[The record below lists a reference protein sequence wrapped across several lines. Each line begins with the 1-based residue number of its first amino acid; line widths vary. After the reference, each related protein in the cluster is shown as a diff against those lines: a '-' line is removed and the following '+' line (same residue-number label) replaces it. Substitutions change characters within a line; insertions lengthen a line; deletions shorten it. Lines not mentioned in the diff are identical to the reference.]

1 MSGRVRVSRGFWAAG
16 IVIAAAVI
24 AGPQLLAQYAK
35 APDAYAVT
43 QVNAMSGPG
52 TTSTIYRDG
61 SKVVIEL
68 TNAQG
73 QHTRTLYDLQAHTNF
88 GWSVENPSAG
98 CSNGTFSGD
107 WGDPFASSADMASEL
122 AKPGVKQ
129 MGTETVNGFTAKVYE
144 ISGKTPQE
152 NVKAWVEPKYG
163 MVVKAN
169 FGQMG
174 TLVEI
179 KQLTVGKP
187 AASLFVLP
195 SACAAAAA
203 AGPPKTDAQQ
213 MAIDTGIKNPADYVD
228 AGTPPASPSTSSC
241 TVNFKVVRADTMAP
255 ITSVTG
261 MGLDLD
267 QNSNGSY
274 TVGGGANGSH
284 YSGGT
289 IKDVTAQY
297 RNGILRIDNAPPHF
311 RLDVEFKN
319 GDMSALVYRQ
329 CFQPQTV
336 LLLVLKNPDNTAEG
350 KPHWLWSKSGK

>member
-1 MSGRVRVSRGFWAAG
+1 MNRNLKMKFGLAVA
-16 IVIAAAVI
+16 IVICAVI
-24 AGPQLLAQYAK
+24 FAAPQLFAQFAK
-35 APDAYAVT
+35 APDAYTIT

-61 SKVVIEL
+61 AKVMVEL
-68 TNAQG
+68 VNAQG

-88 GWSVENPSAG
+88 TWSVENASAG
-98 CSNGTFSGD
+98 CSSGTFSGD

-129 MGTETVNGFTAKVYE
+129 TGTETLNGFSTKVYE
-144 ISGKTPQE
+144 IAGKTPQE

-169 FGQMG
+169 IGQMG

-179 KQLTVGKP
+179 KQLSAAKP
-187 AASLFVLP
+187 AASMFVLP
-195 SACAAAAA
+195 PACAKAAAAA
-203 AGPPKTDAQQ
+203 PPMTPAQELT
-213 MAIDTGIKNPADYVD
+213 ADTGIKTPADYTD
-228 AGTPPASPSTSSC
+228 AGMPPASANSC
-241 TVNFKVVRADTMAP
+241 TVNFKVVRAGTMEP

-267 QNSNGSY
+267 QNSTGSY

-289 IKDVTAQY
+289 IKDVTTQY

-329 CFQPQTV
+329 CFQSQTV
-336 LLLVLKNPDNTAEG
+336 LLLVLKNPENTAEG
-350 KPHWLWSKSGK
+350 KPHWVWSKTGK